1 MEYQHET
8 IWSFVR
14 IDGKPV
20 FYASRYRKG
29 VTKICHLLNE
39 SENFL
44 SRSDFQRKYGL
55 AVDFLTYNGLLST
68 IPYIWKNQF
77 LIQNLTSANV
87 TAKIAHKM
95 FVLKI
100 ERILAEQN
108 HTVKAVY
115 ELPFKVT
122 MENKLRCFQYKVVH
136 NILPTNSKLYKMK
149 LRTSPSCDRCNHPH
163 ENLLHLLYECPSTQI
178 FWQMVIRWWNEKTWE
193 NVTLNATDIL
203 YGYKPELNICL
214 ALNHYVII
222 AKYHIFLS
230 WLNKATPSFE
240 NFSLLL
246 NEKILCKRTIAFK
259 NNTLRKFTAKWTT
272 LCA

>member
-1 MEYQHET
+1 M
-8 IWSFVR
+8 
-14 IDGKPV
+14 
-20 FYASRYRKG
+20 FYASWYRKW
-29 VTKICHLLNE
+29 VTKIGNLLNE

-55 AVDFLTYNGLLST
+55 AVDFLTYNGLLSA
-68 IPYIWKNQF
+68 IPNLWKKSILNSEP
-77 LIQNLTSANV
+77 LNNSGEHSLTSANV

-95 FVLKI
+95 FVLRMLEPPNV

-108 HTVKAVY
+108 LTFKAIY
-115 ELPFKVT
+115 ELPFKVK

-178 FWQMVIRWWNEKTWE
+178 FWQMVISWRNEKTWE

-203 YGYKPELNICL
+203 YGYKPVLNVCL

-230 WLNKATPSFE
+230 WLNKASPSFE

-246 NEKILCKRTIAFK
+246 NEKIL
-259 NNTLRKFTAKWTT
+259 
-272 LCA
+272 

>member
-1 MEYQHET
+1 MEYQNET
-8 IWSFVR
+8 IWNNRFIR

-20 FYASRYRKG
+20 FYVSWYRKG
-29 VTKICHLLNE
+29 VTKIYHLLNKNG
-39 SENFL
+39 NFL
-44 SRSDFQRKYGL
+44 SRSNFQRKYGL
-55 AVDFLTYNGLLST
+55 AVDFLTYNGLLSA
-68 IPYIWKNQF
+68 IPNLWKKSILNSKP
-77 LIQNLTSANV
+77 LNNSGEHNLSSENV
-87 TAKIAHKM
+87 TAKIERKM
-95 FVLKI
+95 FVLKMLKPPNV

-108 HTVKAVY
+108 LTVKAIY

-163 ENLLHLLYECPSTQI
+163 ENLFHLLYECPSTQI
-178 FWQMVIRWWNEKTWE
+178 FWQMVISWWNEKRSE

-222 AKYHIFLS
+222 AKYHS
-230 WLNKATPSFE
+230 HPSFVVKQ
-240 NFSLLL
+240 SLPQ
-246 NEKILCKRTIAFK
+246 F
-259 NNTLRKFTAKWTT
+259 
-272 LCA
+272 